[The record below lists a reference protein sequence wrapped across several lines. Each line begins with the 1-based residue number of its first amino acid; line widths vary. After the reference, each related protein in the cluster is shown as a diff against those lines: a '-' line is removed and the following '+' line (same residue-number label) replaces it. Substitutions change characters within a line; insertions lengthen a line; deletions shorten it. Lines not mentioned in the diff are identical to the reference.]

1 MNQKNSRIIALI
13 AMAAVLVYTVINYLN
28 GRADLSTVLI
38 AAAFLGIP
46 MLNILNQ
53 VIQDR
58 E

>member
-1 MNQKNSRIIALI
+1 MSQKNSRIIALI